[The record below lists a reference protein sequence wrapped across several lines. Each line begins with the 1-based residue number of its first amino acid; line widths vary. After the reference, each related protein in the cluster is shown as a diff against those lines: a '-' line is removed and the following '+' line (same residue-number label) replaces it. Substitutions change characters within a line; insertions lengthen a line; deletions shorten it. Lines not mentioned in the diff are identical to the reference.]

1 MCAARTLRSMV
12 AAIHCKSEASVS
24 AAEPLAVLIVDDQK
38 SIRDG
43 LVALIEAS
51 GLPWRAIYTA
61 ASREE
66 ALAVVQR
73 HAPEVILLDIDL
85 AGDDGLALLAQLE
98 HHERV
103 LVLSTHDDA
112 ASRQRAMSLGA
123 AGFARKTDPGDS
135 LLGQLAQLAAG

>member
-1 MCAARTLRSMV
+1 
-12 AAIHCKSEASVS
+12 VS
-24 AAEPLAVLIVDDQK
+24 ASESLAVLIVDDQK
-38 SIRDG
+38 AVRDG
-43 LVALIEAS
+43 LVSLIEAS
-51 GLPWRAIYTA
+51 GLQWRAIYTA
-61 ASREE
+61 ASRDE
-66 ALAVVQR
+66 ALAIVQR

-98 HHERV
+98 RHERV